1 MLIYGIIGLVVLL
14 FFDIVLK
21 DGEHE
26 LVNIERILILLLWP
40 LMLGWFIFFLIKNN
54 KNNKNEKNE

>member
-1 MLIYGIIGLVVLL
+1 MVIYGIIGLVVLL

-54 KNNKNEKNE
+54 KNNKNNKNE

>member
-14 FFDIVLK
+14 FFDIILK
-21 DGEHE
+21 GGEHE

>member
-1 MLIYGIIGLVVLL
+1 MLTYGIIGLVVLL

-21 DGEHE
+21 GGEHE

-40 LMLGWFIFFLIKNN
+40 LMLGWLIFFLIKNN
-54 KNNKNEKNE
+54 KNNKI

>member
-1 MLIYGIIGLVVLL
+1 MVIYGIIGLVVLL
-14 FFDIVLK
+14 FFDIILK
-21 DGEHE
+21 GGEHE

>member
-14 FFDIVLK
+14 FFDIILK
-21 DGEHE
+21 GGEHE

-54 KNNKNEKNE
+54 KNNKN

>member
-54 KNNKNEKNE
+54 KNEKNEKNE

>member
-1 MLIYGIIGLVVLL
+1 MLTYGIIGLVVLL

-21 DGEHE
+21 GGEHE

-40 LMLGWFIFFLIKNN
+40 LMFGWLIFFLIKNN
-54 KNNKNEKNE
+54 KNNKI

>member
-1 MLIYGIIGLVVLL
+1 MVIYGIIGLVVLL

>member
-1 MLIYGIIGLVVLL
+1 MLTYGIIGLVVLL

-21 DGEHE
+21 GGEHE

-40 LMLGWFIFFLIKNN
+40 LMFGWLIFFLIKNN
-54 KNNKNEKNE
+54 KNNKYD